1 MVRKTHPGIVLLA
14 RMASTRLPGKALQ
27 RVGQW
32 VILEHCLRRLM
43 AGGVARVV
51 LATTTQPEDD
61 ALVAVARNV
70 GVSVFRGDSDD
81 VLGRTL
87 RAAREFGLDPVVR
100 ATGDNPFV
108 DIQAAGRLLAAL
120 RASKADYVREEGL
133 PYGAAVE
140 AMTTSALQQAAE
152 MATDAADREHVTTFI
167 RRRTDLFRIVSVTAP
182 TPLCRPS
189 LRLTVDTP
197 EDLAW
202 VRTLFG
208 RVGSEYPSL
217 RRLIEAAGQ
226 RVQVEVAS

>member
-1 MVRKTHPGIVLLA
+1 MDRKTSPGIVLLA
-14 RMASTRLPGKALQ
+14 RMASSRLPGKALQ
-27 RVGQW
+27 PVGQW
-32 VILEHCLRRLM
+32 TILEHCLRRLT

-61 ALVAVARNV
+61 ALVEVARRV
-70 GVSVFRGDSDD
+70 GVPVFRGDSDD

-87 RAAREFGLDPVVR
+87 RAAQEFGLDPVVR

-133 PYGAAVE
+133 PYGAAVV
-140 AMTTSALQQAAE
+140 AMTTAALRQAAD

-167 RRRTDLFRIVSVTAP
+167 RRRTDLFRVISIAAP

-189 LRLTVDTP
+189 LSLTVDTP
-197 EDLAW
+197 DDLAW
-202 VRTLFG
+202 VRELFG
-208 RVGSEYPSL
+208 RVRTEYPSL

-226 RVQVEVAS
+226 RVHVEVA

>member
-14 RMASTRLPGKALQ
+14 RMASTRLPGKALEK
-27 RVGQW
+27 VGHW
-32 VILEHCLRRLM
+32 VILEHCLRRLK

-61 ALVAVARNV
+61 ALEAVAHNV
-70 GVSVFRGDSDD
+70 GVPVFRGDSDD
-81 VLGRTL
+81 VLGRSL
-87 RAAREFGLDPVVR
+87 RAAEEFGLDPVVR

-108 DIQAAGRLLAAL
+108 DIQASGRLLAAL
-120 RASKADYVREEGL
+120 RASNADYVREEGL

-140 AMTTSALQQAAE
+140 AMTTSALRQAAD

-167 RRRTDLFRIVSVTAP
+167 RRRTDLFRVISINAP

-189 LRLTVDTP
+189 LSLTVDTP

-202 VRTLFG
+202 VRELFG
-208 RVGSEYPSL
+208 RAGTEYPSL

-226 RVQVEVAS
+226 QVHVEVA

>member
-1 MVRKTHPGIVLLA
+1 
-14 RMASTRLPGKALQ
+14 
-27 RVGQW
+27 
-32 VILEHCLRRLM
+32 
-43 AGGVARVV
+43 V
-51 LATTTQPEDD
+51 LATTTRSDD
-61 ALVAVARNV
+61 DVLAVIAARLGARV
-70 GVSVFRGDSDD
+70 YRGDEHD
-81 VLGRTL
+81 VLGRTV
-87 RAAREFGLDPVVR
+87 AAAAAHGFDRVLR

-120 RASKADYVREEGL
+120 RASDADYVREEGL

-197 EDLAW
+197 DDLAW

-226 RVQVEVAS
+226 RVRVEVAS

>member
-1 MVRKTHPGIVLLA
+1 
-14 RMASTRLPGKALQ
+14 MASTRLPGKALEP
-27 RVGQW
+27 VGQW

-51 LATTTQPEDD
+51 LATTTHPEDD
-61 ALVAVARNV
+61 ALVAVARSV
-70 GVSVFRGDSDD
+70 GVPVFRGESDD

-87 RAAREFGLDPVVR
+87 GAAEELGLDPVVR
-100 ATGDNPFV
+100 ATGDNPLV

-120 RASKADYVREEGL
+120 RASSADYVREEGL
-133 PYGAAVE
+133 PCGAAVE
-140 AMTTSALQQAAE
+140 AMTTSALRQAAQ

-167 RRRTDLFRIVSVTAP
+167 RRRTDLFRVVSMAAP

-197 EDLAW
+197 DDLAW
-202 VRTLFG
+202 VRELCG
-208 RVGSEYPSL
+208 RVGSELPSL

-226 RVQVEVAS
+226 RVHVEVA